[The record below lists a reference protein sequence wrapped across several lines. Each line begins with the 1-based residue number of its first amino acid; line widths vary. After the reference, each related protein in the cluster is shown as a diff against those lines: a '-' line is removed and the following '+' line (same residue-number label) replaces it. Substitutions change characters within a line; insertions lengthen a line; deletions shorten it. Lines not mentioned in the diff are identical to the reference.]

1 MEDRCPEG
9 AIFAHQWII
18 KAIFF
23 LKQRKIILIFFSLA
37 SKTFN
42 QYSLDNLHIFSNYS
56 IIFEHF
62 KRVHSSCTCL
72 QSTDS
77 PTLLQEDEYE
87 AGCRGTK
94 KSKHK
99 QTSFGLNLNEQMNLN
114 QLLQG
119 YSVVT

>member
-62 KRVHSSCTCL
+62 KRVHSSTIDFMQCCVPAVAPVCKAPIPQLCFKRMNMKQAAEGQRRANT
-72 QSTDS
+72 
-77 PTLLQEDEYE
+77 
-87 AGCRGTK
+87 
-94 KSKHK
+94 SK
-99 QTSFGLNLNEQMNLN
+99 LPLDWI
-114 QLLQG
+114 
-119 YSVVT
+119 